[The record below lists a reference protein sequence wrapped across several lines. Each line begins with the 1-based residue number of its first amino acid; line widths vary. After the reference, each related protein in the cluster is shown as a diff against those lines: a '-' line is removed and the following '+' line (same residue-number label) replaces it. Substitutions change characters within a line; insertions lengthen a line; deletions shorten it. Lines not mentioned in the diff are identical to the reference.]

1 MLRAALLAGLAIVTG
16 ATRAAAQ
23 TTTQTT
29 QPTPAAPD
37 ASDPSLRND
46 NNPTRA
52 VFFSVRP
59 EFYAPTGELK
69 QAALVLRYDRAA
81 LVKRRWLPGRRGVV
95 FRIELPVSGA
105 QVSGATNVGLGDAYA
120 QMLLIPY
127 ISRRFA
133 FFAGSGLIVPTAT
146 STTLGLG
153 KLVVAPAAGP
163 IWFFARGLVFVKVQY
178 LDSIAG
184 DSSRPDVRR
193 LLVTPVVIHTI
204 GTRWWILAD
213 SETNTNHLRDD
224 RTDLK
229 SGVQFGRVVTR
240 TFGAWVKPEWSWG
253 PNTTGGWNL
262 KFGIVWYR

>member
-1 MLRAALLAGLAIVTG
+1 VLRAAILAGLVIVTG
-16 ATRAAAQ
+16 AARAAAQ
-23 TTTQTT
+23 TTTAPQT
-29 QPTPAAPD
+29 TPAAPD
-37 ASDPSLRND
+37 AQDPSLRND

-52 VFFSVRP
+52 VFFSLRP

-69 QAALVLRYDRAA
+69 QGALVLRYDQAA
-81 LVKRRWLPGRRGVV
+81 LIKRRWLPGKRGVV
-95 FRIELPVSGA
+95 LRFELPVSGA

-127 ISRRFA
+127 STRRFSL
-133 FFAGSGLIVPTAT
+133 FAGSGLIVPTAT
-146 STTLGLG
+146 SPTLGLG

-163 IWFFARGLVFVKVQY
+163 IWFFAHGLVFVKVQY

-184 DSSRPDVRR
+184 DSSRPEVRR
-193 LLVTPVVIHTI
+193 LLVTPVVIHTV

-229 SGVQFGRVVTR
+229 SGVQIGHVLSR
-240 TFGAWVKPEWSWG
+240 TFGVWVKPEWWWG
-253 PNTTGGWNL
+253 PNTNDGWNL
-262 KFGIVWYR
+262 KFGMVWYR